1 MLSIEEWKAVIEGAL
16 FLAGDEGVSLQ
27 SLSKMIDMQEDTV
40 QCFLDELAIDYLDN
54 QRGLMLSQMGTH
66 YYLTTKKE
74 HASFYQKL
82 FLSSSQQVLSQAALE
97 TLAIIAYKQPITRVE
112 IEEIRGVKTE
122 RPIQSLIAKC
132 FVKPTGRSDAIGR
145 PYLYGTT
152 KEFLQYFGLKSLEE
166 LPELNEMIDEDEERD
181 LFLSNIHQGEKT

>member
-1 MLSIEEWKAVIEGAL
+1 MLSIGEWKAVIEGAL

-27 SLSKMIDMQEDTV
+27 SLAKMLDVQEETV
-40 QCFLDELAIDYLDN
+40 QCFLDELAIDYLDSH
-54 QRGLMLSQMGTH
+54 RGLVLSQMGMY

-82 FLSSSQQVLSQAALE
+82 FMSSSQQVLSQAALE

-112 IEEIRGVKTE
+112 IEEIRGVKTDQ
-122 RPIQSLIAKC
+122 PIQSLIAKC
-132 FVKPTGRSDAIGR
+132 FVKPVGRSEAIGR

-152 KEFLQYFGLKSLEE
+152 KEFLQYFGLKSLKE
-166 LPELNEMIDEDEERD
+166 LPDLNEVEVDENEEKD
-181 LFLSNIHQGEKT
+181 LFL